1 MSANYLAGNYGYGHA
16 KQALYELLIS
26 KFEEPREKFEYYMTH
41 TNELDEALAFGADK
55 ARKVADGVLARVRE
69 KLGY

>member
-1 MSANYLAGNYGYGHA
+1 
-16 KQALYELLIS
+16 
-26 KFEEPREKFEYYMTH
+26 MTH